1 MNILIVSN
9 SFPASTQDWV
19 PQFGWYFARCLK
31 EKGHSVTVVAPERFI
46 GWVDEGAVE
55 VKRIPA
61 RGVFLKDEGLNLSP
75 PTKIPALL
83 RMHNQ
88 ANRLLDELVTQ
99 KPFDIA
105 LALWAVPSGLWLSRL
120 KRRQKIPFITW
131 ALGSD
136 IWQTGRMPFIKNIVR
151 GALNNSDYLYADG
164 YELGREV
171 THLCGRPCDFLPTIR
186 ILPTPQKIDDSQI
199 TGKKFFFFVGRW
211 ERVKGVDLLIKAFA
225 QARPEGAI
233 LLIYG
238 IGSQRETYR
247 RLIDDHHAQ
256 DFIFLR
262 EKADAQTV
270 SNYLAIAHACV
281 IPSRNESIPI
291 VLSDALQSRCPVI
304 VSKVGDMG
312 ELVEKYT
319 IGMAVLAEDVP
330 GLAAAI
336 RTMSDKEKVSFQPG
350 IEEALKIF
358 DVNNAVDKFLSK
370 AYEIYQPHLRG
381 VV

>member
-9 SFPASTQDWV
+9 SFPSSTQDWV
-19 PQFGWYFARCLK
+19 PQFGYYFARCLK
-31 EKGHSVTVVAPERFI
+31 EKGHNVTVVAPERFT

-61 RGVFLKDEGLNLSP
+61 QGVFLKDEGLNLSP

-88 ANRLLDELVTQ
+88 ANRILDELITQ
-99 KPFDIA
+99 NSFDSA
-105 LALWAVPSGLWLSRL
+105 LAFWALPSGLWLRTS
-120 KRRQKIPFITW
+120 KRKHKIPFITW

-136 IWQTGRMPFIKNIVR
+136 IWQAGRMPFIKNIVR
-151 GALNNSDYLYADG
+151 DVLKNSDHLYTDG

-171 THLCGRPCDFLPTIR
+171 TRLCGRPCDFLPTTR
-186 ILPTPQKIDDSQI
+186 ILPAPQKIDDSQI
-199 TGKKFFFFVGRW
+199 MGKKVFFFVGRW
-211 ERVKGVDLLIKAFA
+211 EKVKGVDFLIKAFA
-225 QARPEGAI
+225 QARPKDAI

-238 IGSQRETYR
+238 IGSQSETYH

-262 EKADAQTV
+262 GKADAQTV
-270 SNYLAIAHACV
+270 SNYLAMAHCCV

-291 VLSDALQSRCPVI
+291 VLSDALQCRCPLI
-304 VSKVGDMG
+304 ASKVGDMG
-312 ELVEKYT
+312 ELVEKYK
-319 IGMAVLAEDVP
+319 IGMAVPVEDVQ

-336 RTMSDKEKVSFQPG
+336 RAMSDKDKVSFQPG

-358 DVNNAVDKFLSK
+358 DVDRTVEKFLAK
-370 AYEIYQPHLRG
+370 AREIIKK
-381 VV
+381 